1 MSARTIG
8 SYALLALAA
17 LMLWGFLRSDAS
29 LASPRTLIALLITV
43 GIPAGAGIMLLRAPG
58 GRRSA
63 RVEELRRQTI
73 EAEILRLAM
82 QHGGRL
88 TVVEVASALALPPE
102 SAKATLDFPVPAGP
116 SMVMTMD
123 DAEVTDAGASR
134 QVSAARS
141 TTRQKEPQRTRRT
154 QSCEKK

>member
-1 MSARTIG
+1 MSARAIG

-82 QHGGRL
+82 QHSGRL

-102 SAKATLDFPVPAGP
+102 SAKATLDSLAEREIADLEITDKGVIVYAFH
-116 SMVMTMD
+116 
-123 DAEVTDAGASR
+123 DARHLGGKESARGILDA
-134 QVSAARS
+134 
-141 TTRQKEPQRTRRT
+141 
-154 QSCEKK
+154 